1 MEEAT
6 GIKEVRNTVLW
17 TYVVDDLNGEEIVG
31 TFCEKE
37 LQKTNEKEFRIE
49 KAIKKKGN
57 KLYVKWKGDNISF
70 NSCIDRKDRINA
82 PTNLS
87 NLRIK
92 VDKLD
97 VDKSVPV
104 PVNLVKLSDVV
115 KMMLLKRLNIV
126 NQLKKTDYNT
136 KINEIENKISD
147 HDYTKYVT
155 TKEFNKLT
163 EENFTVRFFYFFE
176 LGIKSC
182 LGSCIY
188 YYYRSV

>member
-57 KLYVKWKGDNISF
+57 ELYVKWKGDNISF
-70 NSCIDRKDRINA
+70 NSWIDRRDRINV

-97 VDKSVPV
+97 ADKSAPV

-126 NQLKKTDYNT
+126 NQLK
-136 KINEIENKISD
+136 
-147 HDYTKYVT
+147 
-155 TKEFNKLT
+155 
-163 EENFTVRFFYFFE
+163 E
-176 LGIKSC
+176 LRRLVLVIVA
-182 LGSCIY
+182 I
-188 YYYRSV
+188 

>member
-57 KLYVKWKGDNISF
+57 ELYVKWKGDNISF
-70 NSCIDRKDRINA
+70 NSWIDRRDRINV

-97 VDKSVPV
+97 ADKSAPV

-126 NQLKKTDYNT
+126 NQLK
-136 KINEIENKISD
+136 
-147 HDYTKYVT
+147 
-155 TKEFNKLT
+155 
-163 EENFTVRFFYFFE
+163 E
-176 LGIKSC
+176 LRRLLLVIVA
-182 LGSCIY
+182 I
-188 YYYRSV
+188 

>member
-57 KLYVKWKGDNISF
+57 ELYVKWKGDNISF
-70 NSCIDRKDRINA
+70 NSWIDRRDRINV

-97 VDKSVPV
+97 ADKSAPV

-115 KMMLLKRLNIV
+115 KMMLLNRLNIV
-126 NQLKKTDYNT
+126 NQLK
-136 KINEIENKISD
+136 
-147 HDYTKYVT
+147 
-155 TKEFNKLT
+155 
-163 EENFTVRFFYFFE
+163 E
-176 LGIKSC
+176 LRRLVLVIVA
-182 LGSCIY
+182 I
-188 YYYRSV
+188 

>member
-1 MEEAT
+1 M
-6 GIKEVRNTVLW
+6 
-17 TYVVDDLNGEEIVG
+17 
-31 TFCEKE
+31 
-37 LQKTNEKEFRIE
+37 QKTNEKEFRIE

-70 NSCIDRKDRINA
+70 NSWIDRRDRINA

-97 VDKSVPV
+97 ADKSAPV

-126 NQLKKTDYNT
+126 NQLK
-136 KINEIENKISD
+136 
-147 HDYTKYVT
+147 
-155 TKEFNKLT
+155 
-163 EENFTVRFFYFFE
+163 E
-176 LGIKSC
+176 LRRLVLVIVA
-182 LGSCIY
+182 I
-188 YYYRSV
+188 